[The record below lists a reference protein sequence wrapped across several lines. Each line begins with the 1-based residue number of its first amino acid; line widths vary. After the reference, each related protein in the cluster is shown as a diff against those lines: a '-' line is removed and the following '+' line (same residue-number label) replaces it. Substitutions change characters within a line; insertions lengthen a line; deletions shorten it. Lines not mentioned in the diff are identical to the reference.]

1 MNNNI
6 TITIQNQPTYAK
18 LSVIL
23 DVGFPSTDLRE
34 WSPWREAR
42 SGEAWREGASH
53 WAHCPRYRQ
62 TARDCRTCNTETS
75 LLSCNIRQF
84 SDSLHLGGKQT
95 GTGPVTWSNLA
106 EHVL

>member
-6 TITIQNQPTYAK
+6 TITIQKQPTYAK

-23 DVGFPSTDLRE
+23 DAGFPSTDLRE
-34 WSPWREAR
+34 WSPWREGR
-42 SGEAWREGASH
+42 CGEAWREGASH
-53 WAHCPRYRQ
+53 WAHPTRYTQ
-62 TARDCRTCNTETS
+62 TAPDCQTCKRETQFCPAGFNS
-75 LLSCNIRQF
+75 LTLYIWE
-84 SDSLHLGGKQT
+84 GKQT